1 MTDRVP
7 FFEKSKDKY
16 RMFSIRSLLY
26 VLSKALN
33 YCSMSAIFQFLYL
46 WSNTMYA
53 SIKMILTY
61 SQDLQRHQ
69 ACDLILLP
77 WQHRNLSFNITKFEN
92 FYIYTCYLK
101 AGDPYREKLFGFF
114 WLRPEAISL
123 DVYISYIVLSELKP
137 KMSSEGIRAVYNSGS
152 VSLNIAR
159 AYISNQIIGFR
170 IPNHQDF
177 SERYNFFYFARLCI
191 ISSYIN

>member
-1 MTDRVP
+1 MSERLLRLTYKRHKNLIKYHRACLKNWAVIVRKS

-26 VLSKALN
+26 VLSKTLN
-33 YCSMSAIFQFLYL
+33 YCSMSAIFQF
-46 WSNTMYA
+46 
-53 SIKMILTY
+53 
-61 SQDLQRHQ
+61 
-69 ACDLILLP
+69 
-77 WQHRNLSFNITKFEN
+77 NLHIYMLFEGGRSVSRKT
-92 FYIYTCYLK
+92 FWV
-101 AGDPYREKLFGFF
+101 F

-137 KMSSEGIRAVYNSGS
+137 KMSSEGMRAVYNSGS

-170 IPNHQDF
+170 IPNHQEF

-191 ISSYIN
+191 ISRYIN

>member
-77 WQHRNLSFNITKFEN
+77 RQHRNLSLSITQFWKLLHIYMLFEGVRSVSRK
-92 FYIYTCYLK
+92 T
-101 AGDPYREKLFGFF
+101 F
-114 WLRPEAISL
+114 WVFRLRSEAISL

-137 KMSSEGIRAVYNSGS
+137 KMSSEGMRAVYNSGS

-159 AYISNQIIGFR
+159 AYISNQMIGFR
-170 IPNHQDF
+170 IPTTKIFQKDT
-177 SERYNFFYFARLCI
+177 
-191 ISSYIN
+191 ISFISLGFVLSRVT

>member
-26 VLSKALN
+26 APSKALN

-46 WSNTMYA
+46 WSNTMYYA

-77 WQHRNLSFNITKFEN
+77 WQHRNLSFNITKFWKLLH
-92 FYIYTCYLK
+92 IYM
-101 AGDPYREKLFGFF
+101 LFEGGRSVSRKTF
-114 WLRPEAISL
+114 WVFRLRSEAISL

-137 KMSSEGIRAVYNSGS
+137 KMSSEGMRAVYNSGS

-170 IPNHQDF
+170 IPTTKIFQKDT
-177 SERYNFFYFARLCI
+177 
-191 ISSYIN
+191 ISFISLGFVLSRVT